1 MVDWD
6 FFRIF
11 ASWSD
16 LYRQGSACRETV
28 TPSKQEME
36 KLVVHNDEF
45 FAQVVA
51 QLENGKRVTIPVKG
65 VSMLPFIRGERDLVE
80 LTAPDRTQ
88 LKRDDIVLFR
98 THGRWIMHRILKIEN
113 GIATI
118 QGDGVWRGKEVV
130 SVNQIHG
137 KAVSILRKGVS
148 PRDPYRPGEL
158 RLVHAWQR
166 LGGLRRYILA
176 IYRRLF
182 RIRITVEKANV

>member
-11 ASWSD
+11 ANWSD

-28 TPSKQEME
+28 TPCKQEME

-130 SVNQIHG
+130 PVNQIHG
-137 KAVSILRKGVS
+137 KAVTILRKGVS
-148 PRDPYRPGEL
+148 PRDPYRLGEL

>member
-11 ASWSD
+11 ANWSD

-28 TPSKQEME
+28 TPCKQEME

-130 SVNQIHG
+130 AVNQIHG
-137 KAVSILRKGVS
+137 KAVTILRKGVS
-148 PRDPYRPGEL
+148 PRDPYRLGEL

>member
-11 ASWSD
+11 ANWSD

-28 TPSKQEME
+28 TPCKQEME

-113 GIATI
+113 GVATI

-130 SVNQIHG
+130 PVNQIHG
-137 KAVSILRKGVS
+137 KAVTILRKGVS
-148 PRDPYRPGEL
+148 PRDPYRLGEL